1 MERLDFGTD
10 PVDERPRILAS
21 ADVRRAIAACI
32 DRQGLIDQLAF
43 SLSPLPAGMIAAGHP
58 LAASESS
65 VAYSPATA
73 NETLASLGWIDDDDS
88 PTTPRVAQRVDRISP
103 GTALA
108 LTLLAASD
116 STDEIVAQTIA
127 EDLAQCGVGVEVET
141 VPAEALYTPW
151 PDGPVFGRSFDLVV
165 WPWLEWISPA
175 CELFTTAEI
184 ASAAFPQGS
193 NASGFEDPAYDNACG
208 RARLG
213 TGDPRA
219 NAEAYQEAQQ
229 ILDGSLPAVPL
240 FQWPRL
246 LVASE
251 TVCGLQLDPT
261 AALLWNLEELKP
273 GPACGP

>member
-1 MERLDFGTD
+1 M
-10 PVDERPRILAS
+10 P
-21 ADVRRAIAACI
+21 
-32 DRQGLIDQLAF
+32 
-43 SLSPLPAGMIAAGHP
+43 SPSSHSGPPSPP
-58 LAASESS
+58 LESHIH
-65 VAYSPATA
+65 
-73 NETLASLGWIDDDDS
+73 GI
-88 PTTPRVAQRVDRISP
+88 
-103 GTALA
+103 
-108 LTLLAASD
+108 
-116 STDEIVAQTIA
+116 AQTIA
-127 EDLAQCGVGVEVET
+127 EDLGRCGVGVDVET
-141 VPAEALYTPW
+141 VPAGTLYTPW

-184 ASAAFPQGS
+184 ATTAFPQGS

-213 TGDPRA
+213 AG
-219 NAEAYQEAQQ
+219 EASAYAGAFREAQQ
-229 ILDGSLPAVPL
+229 ILDEALPAVPL

-251 TVCGLQLDPT
+251 GVCGLQLDPT